1 MDLISSTRSLV
12 QKHLQGY
19 VLAVHKEDRIKY
31 SQMLLVYG
39 KERAS
44 LSERH
49 HSLWVQYEARKFICT
64 IVR

>member
-1 MDLISSTRSLV
+1 M
-12 QKHLQGY
+12 QKHLRGY
-19 VLAVHKEDRIKY
+19 VIAVHKEDRIKY

-49 HSLWVQYEARKFICT
+49 HMLWVQYEVRKYILSLLYAC
-64 IVR
+64 